1 MKITLISF
9 DFWGYD
15 HHIVNILLKKEIDA
29 HHVKIG
35 CFKHKNFQDKAVN
48 ALSKVFLGKNLKH
61 DKRQEFIK
69 NSIKNIGFQ
78 DQILVLNADTM
89 DVETLIFIKKYTNK
103 LITYLYDNLS
113 RFPVQEKL
121 YLFDKVYSFD
131 DGDIK
136 KYGFEKLT
144 NYNYLDYLPQE
155 KQNPSLDLFYITSFD
170 KFRNK
175 TLIPLAEKLM
185 QCHVNYRFVV
195 VGKKS
200 WKEQAKFFG
209 SKMLKNYVV
218 LKQKP
223 ISTKTIAKTYE
234 QTKVILD
241 LMREGQTGLS
251 FRVFEAIAL
260 EKKIITDNKNIKN
273 YDFYNPENILI
284 VNDDLSN
291 IEKFFFEKEYQKL
304 PQEIY
309 DKYTLDSWVKKVFEL
324 K

>member
-1 MKITLISF
+1 MKISLISF

-15 HHIVNILLKKEIDA
+15 HYIVKSLLKKGIDA
-29 HHVKIG
+29 HHIKIG
-35 CFKHKNFQDKAVN
+35 CFKHKNFKDKAVN
-48 ALSKVFLGKNLKH
+48 AFSKVFLGKNLKH
-61 DKRQEFIK
+61 EKRQEFIK
-69 NSIKNIGFQ
+69 DSIKKNGFQ
-78 DQILVLNADTM
+78 DQILVLNADTI
-89 DVETLIFIKKYTNK
+89 DLETLIFVKKHTNK

-131 DGDIK
+131 DEDIK
-136 KYGFEKLT
+136 QYGFEKLT

-155 KQNPSLDLFYITSFD
+155 KQNPSFDLFYITSFD

-175 TLIPLAEKLM
+175 TLIPLAEKLK
-185 QCHVNYRFVV
+185 QFNINYRFVV
-195 VGKKS
+195 VGKKG

-209 SKMLKNYVV
+209 SKRLKNHVV

-223 ISTKTIAKTYE
+223 VSTKTIAKTYE
-234 QTKVILD
+234 QAKAILD

-251 FRVFEAIAL
+251 FRVFEAMAL
-260 EKKIITDNKNIKN
+260 EKKFITDNDNIRN

-284 VNDDLSN
+284 LNEDFSN
-291 IEKFFFEKEYQKL
+291 IEKSFFEKEYQKL
-304 PQEIY
+304 PKEIY
-309 DKYTLDSWVKKVFEL
+309 DGYTLDNWVDKVFEL